1 MEKEQKITA
10 KENFLKLVKR
20 VKDFEDECNN
30 NRKLLQELL
39 DYSIEDFHEVLDVA
53 QKVRGL
59 YHRKQEEFKDGDI
72 LHSKGTDRIVIFKS
86 YETELKGVFCSYY
99 NNGKIALNSGWLTH
113 SFRHATEEEKQAFF
127 DTLKENGLHWN
138 AETKTMEKKKNLK
151 VRIKKLVENA
161 VIPHYAKSG
170 DAGLDL
176 TVTKVKHKKGK
187 VKYYSGLAFEIPQ
200 GYVGLLFPRSS
211 NANKDLL
218 MTNSVG
224 VIDSGYRG
232 EVTAVFQ
239 KTTLLQPEKYHIGD
253 RFAQLIILPYPQIEF
268 EEVEELSTTERGANG
283 YGSTGK

>member
-1 MEKEQKITA
+1 MEKEQTIMT
-10 KENFLKLVKR
+10 KEKFL
-20 VKDFEDECNN
+20 
-30 NRKLLQELL
+30 KLLQELL
-39 DYSIEDFHEVLDVA
+39 EYATEDFHKPLHNIVQRE
-53 QKVRGL
+53 REL
-59 YHRKQEEFKDGDI
+59 YHRKKEQEFKDGDI
-72 LHSKGTDRIVIFKS
+72 LHSKKTDRIVIFKE
-86 YETELKGVFCSYY
+86 YEDELNISFSSYY
-99 NNGKIALNSGWLTH
+99 DNHNTYNSGWITH

-161 VIPHYAKSG
+161 VIPRYAKSG

-218 MTNSVG
+218 LTNSVG

-239 KTTLLQPEKYHIGD
+239 KTTLLQPEKYHIGE

>member
-1 MEKEQKITA
+1 MK
-10 KENFLKLVKR
+10 VK
-20 VKDFEDECNN
+20 
-30 NRKLLQELL
+30 
-39 DYSIEDFHEVLDVA
+39 
-53 QKVRGL
+53 
-59 YHRKQEEFKDGDI
+59 
-72 LHSKGTDRIVIFKS
+72 
-86 YETELKGVFCSYY
+86 
-99 NNGKIALNSGWLTH
+99 
-113 SFRHATEEEKQAFF
+113 
-127 DTLKENGLHWN
+127 
-138 AETKTMEKKKNLK
+138 
-151 VRIKKLVENA
+151 IKKLVENA
-161 VIPHYAKSG
+161 VIPRYAKSG

-187 VKYYSGLAFEIPQ
+187 VKYYSGRAFEIPQ

-239 KTTLLQPEKYHIGD
+239 KTTLLQPEKYYIGE